1 MLAGYWKETAE
12 DLADDDPI
20 PLACGQ
26 DVIFMVPD
34 AELGREAGRAEV
46 QPRDAT
52 SLCVGVRCFFFFLR
66 GAQPISVSISLMAM
80 MELPSRESITAAVAF
95 LTPREQQGSFG
106 RGPLQAVF
114 EVGWAFDLEAHCLYH
129 HHSGCSDSV
138 DGQT

>member
-52 SLCVGVRCFFFFLR
+52 SRC
-66 GAQPISVSISLMAM
+66 GSVSDPEGAAGVLW
-80 MELPSRESITAAVAF
+80 EGAVA
-95 LTPREQQGSFG
+95 G
-106 RGPLQAVF
+106 RVRGR
-114 EVGWAFDLEAHCLYH
+114 VGL
-129 HHSGCSDSV
+129 
-138 DGQT
+138 